1 MTVAEQADA
10 PVRVRVLG
18 TGLIGTSVGL
28 ALTRAGY
35 DVTLSDP
42 SPTAMSLARDLGA
55 GRLAQSDDA
64 PPQVVVVGAPPD
76 ITGTVVAQQ
85 LDAWPEATVI
95 DVASVKRAVFTDVER
110 AGADISRFVGT
121 HPMAGRERSGAIS
134 ARRDLFE
141 GRPWV
146 IVAHTASEPERVRQA
161 VALAEATGAVVRRMS
176 ARDHDE
182 AVAAVSHVPQLA
194 SSLVAARLRGLP
206 IDSVALAG
214 QGVRDVT
221 RIAASD
227 PTLWTQIL
235 SGNADAVRAV
245 LGELAV
251 DLEQLVAALELIGD
265 DPDREAPGARA
276 TLAEAIVAGNAGQA
290 RIPGKHGSDPTAYAV
305 VTVAVPDRPGQLA
318 RLLTEIG
325 EENVNLE
332 DLHLEHEIGRSV
344 GIAEVLVVPAAADP
358 LREALVRRGWRV
370 YD

>member
-1 MTVAEQADA
+1 MT
-10 PVRVRVLG
+10 VRVRVLG
-18 TGLIGTSVGL
+18 TGLIGASVGL

-35 DVTLSDP
+35 EVTLSDP

-55 GRLAQSDDA
+55 GRLAVDHDSA
-64 PPQVVVVGAPPD
+64 PDLIVVGAPPD
-76 ITGTVVAQQ
+76 VTGTVVAEQ
-85 LDAWPEATVI
+85 LAAWPEATVI

-110 AGADISRFVGT
+110 AGGDLTRFVGT

-146 IVAHTASEPERVRQA
+146 VVPHSTSDPERVRQ
-161 VALAEATGAVVRRMS
+161 VVTLAESTGAVVRTMS

-206 IDSVALAG
+206 TESVALSG
-214 QGVRDVT
+214 QGIRDVT

-235 SGNADAVRAV
+235 SGNADAVRDV
-245 LGELAV
+245 LGELADDLRKLV
-251 DLEQLVAALELIGD
+251 DALELIGD

-276 TLAEAIVAGNAGQA
+276 ALAEAIVAGNAGQA
-290 RIPGKHGSDPTAYAV
+290 RIPGKHGGGKEQYAV
-305 VTVAVPDRPGQLA
+305 VTVAVPDEPGQLG
-318 RLLTEIG
+318 RLFTEMG
-325 EENVNLE
+325 EENINLE
-332 DLHLEHEIGRSV
+332 DLHLEHEIGREV
-344 GIAEVLVVPAAADP
+344 GIAEVIVVPAAADP
-358 LREALVRRGWRV
+358 LREALRRRGWRV

>member
-1 MTVAEQADA
+1 M
-10 PVRVRVLG
+10 RVLVLG
-18 TGLIGTSVGL
+18 TGLIGASVGL
-28 ALTRAGY
+28 ALTRAGH
-35 DVTLSDP
+35 DVSLSDP

-55 GRLAQSDDA
+55 GRLAEPCDPIGPDA
-64 PPQVVVVGAPPD
+64 PEVVVVGAPPD
-76 ITGTVVAQQ
+76 VTGTVVAEQ
-85 LDAWPEATVI
+85 LAAWPEATVV
-95 DVASVKRAVFTDVER
+95 DVASVKRAVFADIAR
-110 AGADISRFVGT
+110 AGGDLTRFVGT

-146 IVAHTASEPERVRQA
+146 IVPHSTSDPERVRG
-161 VALAEATGAVVRRMS
+161 VKALAEATGAVVRTMS
-176 ARDHDE
+176 PSDHDE
-182 AVAAVSHVPQLA
+182 AVAAVSHVPQLV

-206 IDSVALAG
+206 MDSVALSG

-227 PTLWTQIL
+227 PELWTQIL
-235 SGNADAVRAV
+235 VGNADAVREV
-245 LGELAV
+245 LGELSD
-251 DLEQLVAALELIGD
+251 DLGRLVEALESIGD

-276 TLAEAIVAGNAGQA
+276 VLAEAIVAGNAGQV
-290 RIPGKHGSDPTAYAV
+290 RIPGKHGGGPTAYAV

-358 LREALVRRGWRV
+358 LREALRRRGWCV

>member
-1 MTVAEQADA
+1 MIAGFGS
-10 PVRVRVLG
+10 VRILVLG

-28 ALTRAGY
+28 ALTRAGH
-35 DVTLSDP
+35 DVSLRDP
-42 SPTAMSLARDLGA
+42 SPTAMSLARDIGA
-55 GRLAQSDDA
+55 GRLAEPDDEA
-64 PPQVVVVGAPPD
+64 PEVIVVGAPPD
-76 ITGTVVAQQ
+76 VTGSVVAEQ
-85 LDAWPEATVI
+85 LAAWPQATVI
-95 DVASVKRAVFTDVER
+95 DVASVKRAVFTDIER
-110 AGADISRFVGT
+110 AGGDLSRFVGT

-146 IVAHTASEPERVRQA
+146 IVPHATSDPERVR
-161 VALAEATGAVVRRMS
+161 VVCALAEATGAVVRRMS
-176 ARDHDE
+176 ARAHDE

-206 IDSVALAG
+206 TDSVALAG

-235 SGNADAVRAV
+235 SGNADAVRDV
-245 LGELAV
+245 LGDLADDLRRLV
-251 DLEQLVAALELIGD
+251 DALESIGD

-276 TLAEAIVAGNAGQA
+276 ALAEAIVAGNAGQA
-290 RIPGKHGSDPTAYAV
+290 RIPGKHGGDAATYAV

-344 GIAEVLVVPAAADP
+344 GIAEVLVVPAAAEP
-358 LREALVRRGWRV
+358 LREALRRRGWRV

>member
-1 MTVAEQADA
+1 M
-10 PVRVRVLG
+10 RVRILG

-35 DVTLSDP
+35 DVTLFDP
-42 SPTAMSLARDLGA
+42 SPTAMALARDLGA
-55 GRLAQSDDA
+55 GRAASEGDEA
-64 PPQVVVVGAPPD
+64 PEIVVVGAPPD
-76 ITGTVVAQQ
+76 VTGAVVAEQ
-85 LDAWPEATVI
+85 LAAWPQATVL
-95 DVASVKRAVFTDVER
+95 DVASVKRAVFTDLER
-110 AGADISRFVGT
+110 AGGDTSRFVGS
-121 HPMAGRERSGAIS
+121 HPMAGRERSGAIG
-134 ARRDLFE
+134 ARGDLFE

-146 IVAHTASEPERVRQA
+146 IVPHATSDPERVRQ
-161 VALAEATGAVVRRMS
+161 VASLAATTGADVRRMS
-176 ARDHDE
+176 AHDHDE

-245 LGELAV
+245 LGELSD
-251 DLEQLVAALELIGD
+251 DLHTLVEALELIGD

-276 TLAEAIVAGNAGQA
+276 ALAEAIVAGNAGQA
-290 RIPGKHGSDPTAYAV
+290 RIPGKHGGGPTAYAV

-344 GIAEVLVVPAAADP
+344 GIAEVLVVPAAAEP
-358 LREALVRRGWRV
+358 LREALTRRGWRV